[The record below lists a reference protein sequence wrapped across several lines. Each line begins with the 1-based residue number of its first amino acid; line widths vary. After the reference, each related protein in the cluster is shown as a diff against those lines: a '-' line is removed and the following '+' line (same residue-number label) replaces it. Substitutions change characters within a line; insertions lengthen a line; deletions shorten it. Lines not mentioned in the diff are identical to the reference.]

1 MSLFLQI
8 KVPSGILSIEQ
19 HESLSDVDI
28 DVKELHMKKILIQY
42 GLCALAVALMAP
54 LAQAQPAGIQAA
66 FGKDAGTLFDKF
78 TGLARVMSG
87 KYDWKPGQGV
97 RSVGDVFNLI
107 VTENRMLV
115 GVLSGTPNAGAKPSP
130 ISDPEKLQ
138 EAQKASYVNLQK
150 ASGGLSDNDLQAPVK
165 LLGRD
170 MTKQGALMLIIE
182 DQQEHLGQS
191 IAYARSNGVVSLNAR
206 AQDERQY
213 TEGPV
218 TFVQEIA
225 VEYGHF
231 EEYIDWLNSTWKPTM
246 EATKKA
252 GIIIDYKVF
261 SATPQSPDHPSI
273 ILWITYK
280 NMAALDRG
288 VEEEAIAQKVIGST
302 EVQNKARVAR
312 NEYRKVLRRYYIRE
326 LILK

>member
-1 MSLFLQI
+1 MSLFLQML
-8 KVPSGILSIEQ
+8 VLRGILFRE
-19 HESLSDVDI
+19 
-28 DVKELHMKKILIQY
+28 
-42 GLCALAVALMAP
+42 
-54 LAQAQPAGIQAA
+54 
-66 FGKDAGTLFDKF
+66 
-78 TGLARVMSG
+78 
-87 KYDWKPGQGV
+87 
-97 RSVGDVFNLI
+97 
-107 VTENRMLV
+107 
-115 GVLSGTPNAGAKPSP
+115 
-130 ISDPEKLQ
+130 
-138 EAQKASYVNLQK
+138 
-150 ASGGLSDNDLQAPVK
+150 
-165 LLGRD
+165 
-170 MTKQGALMLIIE
+170 
-182 DQQEHLGQS
+182 QEHRQERLGEA
-191 IAYARSNGVVSLNAR
+191 INLLANRYGNIYAQVLAEYKYITTGKEKMMKMIKTIILSMCLAASSLSLNAR
-206 AQDERQY
+206 AKDERQY

-288 VEEEAIAQKVIGST
+288 VEEDAVAKKVICST
-302 EVQNKARVAR
+302 ECQNKARVGR
-312 NEYRKVLRRYYIRE
+312 NEYRKVLRREYIRE